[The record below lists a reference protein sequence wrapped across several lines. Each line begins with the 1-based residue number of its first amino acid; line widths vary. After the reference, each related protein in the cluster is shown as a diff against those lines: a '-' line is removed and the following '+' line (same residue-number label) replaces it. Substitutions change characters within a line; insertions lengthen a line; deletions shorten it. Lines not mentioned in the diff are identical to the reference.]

1 MSDNVGV
8 LSNCPLSGDTKI
20 LYWSDYYKEFKVSPI
35 KEIYHNCERDGR
47 RSFKVLS
54 NGKEINCNVLLTFRD
69 DNNDINYIV
78 YTDGTLDE
86 DNEPLIYASR
96 YVLEN
101 NSYILKDIE
110 NDYEWDLIDNM
121 LDSKYKGIDN

>member
-1 MSDNVGV
+1 MNF
-8 LSNCPLSGDTKI
+8 KI
-20 LYWSDYYKEFKVSPI
+20 IEND
-35 KEIYHNCERDGR
+35 
-47 RSFKVLS
+47 
-54 NGKEINCNVLLTFRD
+54 KEINCNILLTFRD

-78 YTDGTLDE
+78 YTDGTLDD

-110 NDYEWDLIDNM
+110 NDYEWNLIDNM
-121 LDSKYKGIDN
+121 IDSMYKGNDN